1 MHSHAERGNDPYL
14 TCGEGACSRWA
25 AQRPQAWVT
34 RSVRCTEVADLGLL
48 RSPAGAS
55 SLATRSSPGI
65 GNVPD
70 CGAIAGRQY
79 VQKANVMGK
88 DKACPVILR
97 TRQSLEI
104 LAFKHPLAGLQLVK
118 GSLEPGE
125 STEAAA
131 VRELLEEAGIT
142 GKVIRDLGT
151 WRSASTGHTWAFH
164 QCLIPEDLPD
174 TWTHFA
180 EDDGG
185 HEFQFFWHPLAS
197 EPSEEWH
204 QVFKDALEFLKPR
217 LAEVSLQE

>member
-1 MHSHAERGNDPYL
+1 
-14 TCGEGACSRWA
+14 
-25 AQRPQAWVT
+25 
-34 RSVRCTEVADLGLL
+34 
-48 RSPAGAS
+48 
-55 SLATRSSPGI
+55 
-65 GNVPD
+65 
-70 CGAIAGRQY
+70 
-79 VQKANVMGK
+79 MGK

-151 WRSASTGHTWAFH
+151 WHSASTGHTWAFH

-204 QVFKDALEFLKPR
+204 PVFKDALEFLKPR

>member
-1 MHSHAERGNDPYL
+1 
-14 TCGEGACSRWA
+14 
-25 AQRPQAWVT
+25 
-34 RSVRCTEVADLGLL
+34 VADLGLL

>member
-1 MHSHAERGNDPYL
+1 
-14 TCGEGACSRWA
+14 
-25 AQRPQAWVT
+25 
-34 RSVRCTEVADLGLL
+34 
-48 RSPAGAS
+48 
-55 SLATRSSPGI
+55 
-65 GNVPD
+65 
-70 CGAIAGRQY
+70 
-79 VQKANVMGK
+79 MGK

-118 GSLEPGE
+118 GSVEPGE

-151 WRSASTGHTWAFH
+151 WHSASTGHTWAFH

-217 LAEVSLQE
+217 LAEPLQVAAHQRSGLVARVRMAHSAAQAALSCSHYGELCVGGPWPCRVSIPWSTNLRTA